1 MTELSAREMARY
13 DRHLLLPEIG
23 KEGQLKLKSASVLV
37 VGAGGLGCP
46 ALQYLASAGVGR
58 IVICDDDKVELSNLQ
73 RQILHNSHD
82 IGINK
87 AQNAKEKLL
96 ALNPEIQVEA
106 IDLKL
111 SAKNALN
118 LVGDVDL
125 VLDASD
131 NFATRY
137 LLSDACVLEEKPL
150 VSASIYRFEG
160 QLSVF
165 CDPRSKGPC
174 YRCLFEKEPPKELAP
189 NCAQAGVLGV
199 LPGILGTLQA
209 MEALKWI
216 LQIGECAISR
226 LVLVDTLRLKQ
237 TELKFKERRNCRCRS
252 ANFSLDV
259 SKSSSADSQKTLP
272 IQEIGSGQ
280 LLKLLEPEGS
290 GIQLLDVREEE
301 EREAIRIEPSFHI
314 PLSKVSRA
322 TVEEAGIELTEEIY
336 IYCRSGKRSLQAC
349 ETLKKEGLNSV
360 VNLRGGILDYC
371 SVTEER
377 IKTKP

>member
-1 MTELSAREMARY
+1 MSELSAREMARY

-23 KEGQLKLKSASVLV
+23 LEGQLKLKSASVLV

-73 RQILHNSHD
+73 RQILHRTED

-87 AQNAKEKLL
+87 AQNAREKLL

-106 IDLKL
+106 HELKL
-111 SAKNALN
+111 SVKNALN
-118 LVGDVDL
+118 LVGSVDV

-131 NFATRY
+131 NFSTRY
-137 LLSDACVLEEKPL
+137 LLSDACVLQKKPL

-165 CDPRSKGPC
+165 CDPRSNGPC

-216 LQIGECAISR
+216 LQIGECAVSR

-237 TELKFKERRNCRCRS
+237 TELKFKHRKDCRCLK
-252 ANFSLDV
+252 ANFS
-259 SKSSSADSQKTLP
+259 
-272 IQEIGSGQ
+272 IQEDKASQSEVETSTIKEITSVE
-280 LLKLLEPEGS
+280 LLKLLKQDTS
-290 GIQLLDVREEE
+290 GVQLLDVREDE
-301 EREAIRIEPSFHI
+301 ERVALRIEPSFHI
-314 PLSKVSRA
+314 PLSKVSRTTA
-322 TVEEAGIELTEEIY
+322 EQSGFDMTQEIY

-349 ETLKKEGLNSV
+349 EILIKEGLNSV

-371 SVTEER
+371 SVTEEG
-377 IKTKP
+377 IKSKP

>member
-1 MTELSAREMARY
+1 MSELSAREVARY

-23 KEGQLKLKSASVLV
+23 LEGQLKLKSASVLV

-73 RQILHNSHD
+73 RQILHSTED
-82 IGINK
+82 IGNNK
-87 AQNAKEKLL
+87 AQNAREKLL

-106 IDLKL
+106 HELKL

-118 LVGDVDL
+118 LVSSVDV

-131 NFATRY
+131 NFSTRY
-137 LLSDACVLEEKPL
+137 LLSDACILQKKPL

-174 YRCLFEKEPPKELAP
+174 YRCLFEKQPPKELAP

-226 LVLVDTLRLKQ
+226 LVLVDTLRLNQ
-237 TELKFKERRNCRCRS
+237 TELRFKHRKDCRCQS
-252 ANFSLDV
+252 GNFSIQED
-259 SKSSSADSQKTLP
+259 KSSQVGTEQTIRVK
-272 IQEIGSGQ
+272 EITSGELLE
-280 LLKLLEPEGS
+280 LLKQDNS
-290 GIQLLDVREEE
+290 AIQLLDVREDE
-301 EREAIRIEPSFHI
+301 EREALRIEPSLHI
-314 PLSKVSRA
+314 PLSKVSRT
-322 TVEEAGIELTEEIY
+322 TVEQSGFDMKQEIY

-349 ETLKKEGLNSV
+349 ETLVKEGLNSV

-371 SVTEER
+371 SVTEEG
-377 IKTKP
+377 IKTKS